1 MGKQGSFIKRLTDL
15 LFSLT
20 ILIISFPF
28 LIIAALAIKIDSK
41 GPIFFIQER
50 TGFNGKPFKMIKF
63 RGMVNNALEIGPEL
77 TQKDDP
83 RITRVGKFLR
93 RTSIDEIPQVIN
105 VLKGEMSIVGPR
117 PEIISITN
125 KYDNKQILIFNYK
138 PGITGFSQIHGRQL
152 LSPDKRVEMEVE
164 YYRKANF
171 WSDLLIAVLTFKV
184 IVSNEGNL

>member
-20 ILIISFPF
+20 TLIITFPI
-28 LIIAALAIKIDSK
+28 LVVVALAIKIESK
-41 GPIFFIQER
+41 GPIFFIHKR
-50 TGFNGKPFKMIKF
+50 TGFKGIPFKMIKF

-77 TQKDDP
+77 TQQDDP

-93 RTSIDEIPQVIN
+93 RTSIDEIPQAIN

-125 KYDNKQILIFNYK
+125 QYTDKQKLIFNYK

-152 LSPDKRVEMEVE
+152 LTPEKRIAMELD
-164 YYRKANF
+164 YYKKATF
-171 WSDLLIAVLTFKV
+171 WNDLKILIITIYVV
-184 IVSNEGNL
+184 ITNKGNL

>member
-1 MGKQGSFIKRLTDL
+1 MGKQGSIIKRLTDL

-20 ILIISFPF
+20 ILIITLPV
-28 LIIAALAIKIDSK
+28 LIIIAIAIKVDSN
-41 GPIFFIQER
+41 GPVFFIQEIAGYKGR
-50 TGFNGKPFKMIKF
+50 SFKIIKF
-63 RGMVNNALEIGPEL
+63 RGMVNNAMEIGPEL

-83 RITRVGKFLR
+83 RITRIGKLLR

-125 KYDNKQILIFNYK
+125 QYTDKQKLIFNYK

-152 LSPDKRVEMEVE
+152 LTPEERIAMELD
-164 YYRKANF
+164 YYKKAGF
-171 WSDLLIAVLTFKV
+171 WSNLFVALKTITV
-184 IVSNEGNL
+184 IITNKGNL